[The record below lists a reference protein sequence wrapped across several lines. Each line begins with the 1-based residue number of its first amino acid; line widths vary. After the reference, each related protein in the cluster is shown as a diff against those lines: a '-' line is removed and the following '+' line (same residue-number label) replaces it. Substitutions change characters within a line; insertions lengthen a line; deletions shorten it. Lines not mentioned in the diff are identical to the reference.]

1 MPIAPKVLFSNLI
14 AEMARFKDSKCQLC
28 CSSLYELE
36 DQCLLQTQ
44 HRMVREEVGD
54 VNILV
59 NNAGIMIIKQV
70 LFKIIITLFKL
81 AYIAALFALSSCN
94 DNTEKRGTVLN
105 FASYEPHFIIQLNH
119 CKI

>member
-1 MPIAPKVLFSNLI
+1 
-14 AEMARFKDSKCQLC
+14 MARFKHSKWQLC

-59 NNAGIMIIKQV
+59 NNAGIMIIKQA
-70 LFKIIITLFKL
+70 LFKIIITLSTL
-81 AYIAALFALSSCN
+81 ANIAASLHLSGCN
-94 DNTEKRGTVLN
+94 ASTKKRGIVLI
-105 FASYEPHFIIQLNH
+105 FASYEPLFVIQSNH
-119 CKI
+119 CKKLL

>member
-1 MPIAPKVLFSNLI
+1 
-14 AEMARFKDSKCQLC
+14 
-28 CSSLYELE
+28 
-36 DQCLLQTQ
+36 
-44 HRMVREEVGD
+44 MVREEVGD

-94 DNTEKRGTVLN
+94 DNTIKRGTVLN
-105 FASYEPHFIIQLNH
+105 FASYEQHFIIQLNH